1 MTHIPQCDCSECVTY
16 RLHARLPPRAEMA
29 AEASKI
35 SIQPKQ
41 ETVPPKTDY
50 ELSKDALIAHLGK
63 ETRKLERYEK
73 FDALLSEIKALHD
86 SKGADYEGSGVP
98 YANLRASEEWGVPA
112 WVYAMLRCEEKM
124 RRLKTYA
131 KGSTLQ
137 HEGARDS
144 QIDIAVLALIS
155 IVLREDA
162 GL

>member
-1 MTHIPQCDCSECVTY
+1 MSHIPQCDCSQCITY
-16 RLHARLPPRAEMA
+16 RQFAEIR
-29 AEASKI
+29 EAQDEAIANAYVES
-35 SIQPKQ
+35 
-41 ETVPPKTDY
+41 V
-50 ELSKDALIAHLGK
+50 KDALARPK
-63 ETRKLERYEK
+63 PQTQKLERYEK
-73 FDALLSEIKALHD
+73 FDALLREIKALHD
-86 SKGADYEGSGVP
+86 SKGADYEGSGKP
-98 YANLRASEEWGVPA
+98 YSNLRASEEWGVPA

-144 QIDIAVLALIS
+144 QIDTAVLALIS

>member
-1 MTHIPQCDCSECVTY
+1 MSHIPQCDCAQCATY
-16 RLHARLPPRAEMA
+16 RTHVLENSRIADP
-29 AEASKI
+29 EAPKI

-41 ETVPPKTDY
+41 ETAPPATDY
-50 ELSKDALIAHLGK
+50 ELSKSALMAHLSK
-63 ETRKLERYEK
+63 ETQKIERYEK
-73 FDALLSEIKALHD
+73 FKALLQEIKQLHD

-112 WVYAMLRCEEKM
+112 WIYAMLRCEEKM

-131 KGSTLQ
+131 KGSTLK

-162 GL
+162 NL

>member
-1 MTHIPQCDCSECVTY
+1 MTYIPQCDCSECVTF
-16 RLHARLPPRAEMA
+16 RLHACLPPKAE
-29 AEASKI
+29 K
-35 SIQPKQ
+35 
-41 ETVPPKTDY
+41 V
-50 ELSKDALIAHLGK
+50 AHLGK
-63 ETRKLERYEK
+63 EAQKLERYEK
-73 FDALLSEIKALHD
+73 FYALLKEIKALHD
-86 SKGADYEGSGVP
+86 SKGADYEGSGKP

-124 RRLKTYA
+124 RRLKTYT

>member
-1 MTHIPQCDCSECVTY
+1 MTHIPQCDCSQCIAY
-16 RLHARLPPRAEMA
+16 RQHAVRKERDEIVANAFVESVKEAMTLPKRGTLPPH
-29 AEASKI
+29 
-35 SIQPKQ
+35 P
-41 ETVPPKTDY
+41 TDRY
-50 ELSKDALIAHLGK
+50 AGFNELLK
-63 ETRKLERYEK
+63 
-73 FDALLSEIKALHD
+73 EIKALHD

>member
-1 MTHIPQCDCSECVTY
+1 LQ
-16 RLHARLPPRAEMA
+16 
-29 AEASKI
+29 
-35 SIQPKQ
+35 
-41 ETVPPKTDY
+41 
-50 ELSKDALIAHLGK
+50 ALRDEK
-63 ETRKLERYEK
+63 ETQKLERYEK
-73 FDALLSEIKALHD
+73 FDALLKEIKALHD
-86 SKGADYEGSGVP
+86 SKGADYEGSGKP

>member
-1 MTHIPQCDCSECVTY
+1 MTYIPQCDCSECVTY
-16 RLHARLPPRAEMA
+16 RLHARLPPKAEM
-29 AEASKI
+29 
-35 SIQPKQ
+35 
-41 ETVPPKTDY
+41 V
-50 ELSKDALIAHLGK
+50 AHLGK
-63 ETRKLERYEK
+63 EAQKLERYEK
-73 FDALLSEIKALHD
+73 FYALLKEIKALHD
-86 SKGADYEGSGVP
+86 SKGADYEGSGKP
-98 YANLRASEEWGVPA
+98 YSNLRASEEWGVPA

>member
-16 RLHARLPPRAEMA
+16 RLHACLPPKAE
-29 AEASKI
+29 I
-35 SIQPKQ
+35 
-41 ETVPPKTDY
+41 
-50 ELSKDALIAHLGK
+50 
-63 ETRKLERYEK
+63 RKHRNRYEK

>member
-1 MTHIPQCDCSECVTY
+1 MSHIPQCDCSQCIAY
-16 RLHARLPPRAEMA
+16 RQHAVRKERDEIVANAFMESVKEAMTLPKRE
-29 AEASKI
+29 I
-35 SIQPKQ
+35 
-41 ETVPPKTDY
+41 VPPHPTDRY
-50 ELSKDALIAHLGK
+50 AGFNELLK
-63 ETRKLERYEK
+63 
-73 FDALLSEIKALHD
+73 EIKALHD

-112 WVYAMLRCEEKM
+112 WVYAMLRGEEKM

>member
-1 MTHIPQCDCSECVTY
+1 MY
-16 RLHARLPPRAEMA
+16 RLHVCLPSKAEMVA
-29 AEASKI
+29 YL
-35 SIQPKQ
+35 
-41 ETVPPKTDY
+41 D
-50 ELSKDALIAHLGK
+50 K
-63 ETRKLERYEK
+63 ETQKLERYEK

-112 WVYAMLRCEEKM
+112 WVYAMLRGEEKM

>member
-41 ETVPPKTDY
+41 E
-50 ELSKDALIAHLGK
+50 K

-73 FDALLSEIKALHD
+73 FDALLKEIKALHD
-86 SKGADYEGSGVP
+86 SKGADYEGSGKP
-98 YANLRASEEWGVPA
+98 YANLRASEAWGVPA
-112 WVYAMLRCEEKM
+112 WVYVMLRCEEKM